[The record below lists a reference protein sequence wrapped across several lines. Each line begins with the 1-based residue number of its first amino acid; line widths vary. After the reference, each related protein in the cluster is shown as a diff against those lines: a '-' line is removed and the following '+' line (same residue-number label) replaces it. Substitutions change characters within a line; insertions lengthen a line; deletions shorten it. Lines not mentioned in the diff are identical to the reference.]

1 MGLRCQCHL
10 SHSGARRFVCTGLL
24 GEGTPQTASKR
35 WWPLLESR
43 EEAGAQEGSAQPGG
57 RGRAQLVVWMWRV
70 IVEGLGLHILWAMG
84 SHGRLWNR
92 RLRVLGSMF
101 VCGTGDGESSGRES
115 FHPGEKG
122 CEAQRPSCRKENVG
136 TGRWRRKRVAGGW
149 VGRGQGSYLRSGMV
163 SPGACIRHTR
173 SQ

>member
-1 MGLRCQCHL
+1 MFAQGCL
-10 SHSGARRFVCTGLL
+10 GKARR
-24 GEGTPQTASKR
+24 KR
-35 WWPLLESR
+35 PVKGGGHCWSQEKKQEPKRAQHSQ
-43 EEAGAQEGSAQPGG
+43 GAEGG
-57 RGRAQLVVWMWRV
+57 RSWWSGCGVSLWRAWASTFCGPWGAM
-70 IVEGLGLHILWAMG
+70 EGCGAG
-84 SHGRLWNR
+84 
-92 RLRVLGSMF
+92 LRVLGSMF